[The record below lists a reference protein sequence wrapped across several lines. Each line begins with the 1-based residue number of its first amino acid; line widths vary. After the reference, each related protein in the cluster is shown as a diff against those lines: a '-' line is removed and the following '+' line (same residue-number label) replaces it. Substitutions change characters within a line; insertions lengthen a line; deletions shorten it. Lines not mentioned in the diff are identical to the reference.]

1 MRLTMSPKLVALSL
15 AVLAACSSSDARV
28 APGTTP
34 GPTASVASPVPEKR
48 PNILLIVADD
58 QRAAGTFGVMP
69 RTRRLFMKRGTRF
82 TNVFAST
89 PTCCPSRA
97 SILTGR
103 YTHNHD
109 VKTNRN
115 TAPLRNHQRRT
126 LQHELDRAGYRTALL
141 GKFFNVWPLRQDPRF
156 FDRWTFM
163 RGGYYDA
170 RVNVNGDMRTI
181 RKYSTDFIAERTR
194 RFLDLFEE
202 NDADPWFMHVNVF
215 APHVPYVAGRKY
227 RDARVPAWKPNP
239 AIRERDRS
247 DKPRFVRKSV
257 VDLNESRR
265 LRRSQLRT
273 LMSVDDLVA
282 RVFAKMGA
290 LDETRDTLAIY
301 TSDHGYLWGE
311 HGRYWK
317 RAPYTPSVKM
327 PFVMRWPSRVAEDAV
342 DDRLA
347 ANVDLAPT
355 ILDAAG
361 LLDSA
366 SYVIDGKSLLREDA
380 RDRVL
385 LRYWQERG
393 HGFPDWASL
402 RTHDYQYVEYYGD
415 GLDDVIA
422 VEYYDL
428 KKDPW
433 QLRNLLH
440 DGDRRNDPPLKRVKA
455 QLRRDMRCRGADCP

>member
-1 MRLTMSPKLVALSL
+1 MRLTMTPKVVALSL
-15 AVLAACSSSDARV
+15 ALLVACSSTDAHI
-28 APGTTP
+28 AATGSPA
-34 GPTASVASPVPEKR
+34 PTASVASPVPETR

-58 QRAAGTFGVMP
+58 QRASGTFGVMP
-69 RTRRLFMKRGTRF
+69 RTRKLFIERGTRF

-115 TAPLRNHQRRT
+115 VSPLRERQRKT
-126 LQHELDRAGYRTALL
+126 LQHELDEAGYRTAEL
-141 GKFFNVWPLRQDPRF
+141 GKFFNVWPLRDDPRF

-163 RGGYYDA
+163 RGGYYGM
-170 RVNVNGDMRTI
+170 RVNVNGDI
-181 RKYSTDFIAERTR
+181 RRIRRYSTDFIAERTR

-202 NDADPWFMHVNVF
+202 NDADPWFIHVNVF
-215 APHVPYVAGRKY
+215 APHVPYVAERKY
-227 RDARVPAWKPNP
+227 RDARVPRWQPNP
-239 AIRERDRS
+239 AVRERDRS

-257 VDLNESRR
+257 VDLDESRW

-317 RAPYTPSVKM
+317 RTPYTPSVKM
-327 PFVMRWPSRVAEDAV
+327 PFVMRWPARVDEGAV
-342 DDRLA
+342 DPRLA
-347 ANVDLAPT
+347 ANVDLTPT

-361 LLDSA
+361 LLDTA
-366 SYVIDGKSLLREDA
+366 SYVVDGKSLLREDV

-385 LRYWQERG
+385 LRYWHERG
-393 HGFPDWASL
+393 HGFPSWASL

-415 GLDDVIA
+415 GVDDMIA
-422 VEYYDL
+422 AEYYDL
-428 KKDPW
+428 KADPW
-433 QLRNLLH
+433 QLRNLL
-440 DGDRRNDPPLKRVKA
+440 GDNDRSNDPPLKEIKA
-455 QLRRDMRCRGADCP
+455 QLRRDMRCRGTECP